1 MMPNQRYPHKNLHL
15 ARALR
20 REQTPAE
27 ARLWSRL
34 RNGNLMGIK
43 FRRQVP
49 VGPYIADFLSRQA
62 RLVVEADGG
71 QHGEQEAYDAERTRF
86 LEFRGYQVL
95 RFWNHYI
102 LTDIDTV
109 MDVIGEAAHWAVHA
123 ENPDAGR

>member
-1 MMPNQRYPHKNLHL
+1 MPKQHYPLKNQHL

-71 QHGEQEAYDAERTRF
+71 QHGEQEAYDAARTRF
-86 LEFRGYQVL
+86 LEFRGYRVL

-102 LTDIDTV
+102 LTDIDAV
-109 MDVIGEAAHWAVHA
+109 MEAIGEAAHWGAH
-123 ENPDAGR
+123 EKNPDTRR

>member
-1 MMPNQRYPHKNLHL
+1 MPKQHYPLKNQHL

-71 QHGEQEAYDAERTRF
+71 QHGEQEAYDATRTRF
-86 LEFRGYQVL
+86 LEFRGYRVL

-102 LTDIDTV
+102 LTDIDAV
-109 MDVIGEAAHWAVHA
+109 MEAIGEAAHWGVH
-123 ENPDAGR
+123 EKNPDTRR